1 MVRIPI
7 LRKGRPYL
15 SVEEVELRDSRT
27 GEPVALLSQANSGLI
42 GRDLL
47 DADPSKSPL
56 RSFGSGELVR
66 MTKEAARHFLEATLP
81 VGDAEQR
88 FDDYVRHL
96 SQTTGLPL
104 ALARANA
111 MKIHAVMADIDK
123 VLDGLTRRLDLS
135 VLDAGY
141 GRQGEQI
148 LSFLPETRWLG
159 AVLPSNSPGV
169 HTLWVPAIPLKVSLC
184 LKPGREEPWSP
195 YRVIQ
200 AFIAAGVP
208 PEAFCFYPTDHGGAG
223 EILRRTGRSLLFGDA
238 TTTRAWSKD
247 PRIQIHGPGYSKIV
261 FGADLAP
268 RWRESIDLMVASVAE
283 NGGRSC
289 INASGIWTPS
299 HGREMAE
306 ALAERLAAFGPL
318 PPDHPEA
325 RIAGFANRKLADML
339 NAGIDQALRIPGAED
354 LSAKR
359 RGKAAPRLVEAH
371 GATYILPTVIWC
383 EDPEHPLANKEYLF
397 PYASVV
403 EVPERE
409 ILSRI
414 GATLV
419 VTALTEDRAF
429 QEELL
434 ACRDI
439 DRLNLG
445 GVPTCRLSWDQPHEG
460 NLFQHLYRQRALQH
474 VA

>member
-7 LRKGRPYL
+7 LRKGRPYT
-15 SVEEVELRDSRT
+15 SVEEVELRDART
-27 GEPVALLSQANSGLI
+27 GEPVALLSQANAGLI

-47 DADPSKSPL
+47 DSDPSRSPLKPL
-56 RSFGSGELVR
+56 RSEDLVR
-66 MTKEAARHFLEATLP
+66 MTKEAAKRFLESTLP
-81 VGDAEQR
+81 VGDAEQT
-88 FDDYVRHL
+88 FDDYVLQL
-96 SQTTGLPL
+96 SRTTGLPL

-111 MKIHAVMADIDK
+111 LKIHGVMADIEK
-123 VLDGLTRRLDLS
+123 VIDGLTRRLDLS
-135 VLDAGY
+135 VLDEGY
-141 GRQGEQI
+141 GRQGDQV
-148 LSFLPETRWLG
+148 LSFQPATRWLG

-208 PEAFCFYPTDHGGAG
+208 PEAFCFYPTDHGGSG
-223 EILRRTGRSLLFGDA
+223 EILRRTGRSILFGDA
-238 TTTRAWSKD
+238 TTTRTWAKD

-261 FGADLAP
+261 FGADMAP
-268 RWRESIDLMVASVAE
+268 RWREHLDMMAASVLE

-299 HGREMAE
+299 SGREMAE
-306 ALAERLAAFGPL
+306 ALAERLAAVRPL
-318 PPDHPEA
+318 PPDHPES
-325 RIAGFANRKLADML
+325 RIAGFSNRRLAEML
-339 NAGIDQALRIPGAED
+339 DAGIDQALRIPGAED
-354 LSAKR
+354 LTAR
-359 RGKAAPRLVEAH
+359 HRGKGSPRLVEAH
-371 GATYILPTVIWC
+371 GTVAILPTVIWC
-383 EDPEHPLANKEYLF
+383 EDPDHPLANKEYLF

-403 EVPERE
+403 EAPQGE

-414 GATLV
+414 GPSLV
-419 VTALTEDRAF
+419 VTALTHDPAF
-429 QEELL
+429 RRELL
-434 ACRDI
+434 DCPDI

-445 GVPTCRLSWDQPHEG
+445 GIPTCRLSWDQPHEG